1 MRDFCVFI
9 SVELIWIYAISC
21 LRRFENGRFSDISR
35 DPSPV
40 PGSFSSCY
48 FHFHLLFI
56 FIFLR
61 STRGRSPMVC
71 RNVPFLH
78 VAAFRG
84 VGRSQTD
91 QSLSLCQHRRSKPA
105 SDAGPGASRRCSQAT
120 RRPPRPAPR
129 PASLLCRSPAL
140 AGSPTDAYAAAGGGT
155 PSQRAPWS
163 LLARGAVQLAVQ
175 LAVRLAIEHRA
186 P

>member
-1 MRDFCVFI
+1 MRARSWRYQRGLRDFCVFI

-21 LRRFENGRFSDISR
+21 LRRFENGRLSDISR

-40 PGSFSSCY
+40 PGSFSSSY

-91 QSLSLCQHRRSKPA
+91 QSLSLTSNSSYFVEGLQMMFNR
-105 SDAGPGASRRCSQAT
+105 T
-120 RRPPRPAPR
+120 
-129 PASLLCRSPAL
+129 
-140 AGSPTDAYAAAGGGT
+140 
-155 PSQRAPWS
+155 
-163 LLARGAVQLAVQ
+163 
-175 LAVRLAIEHRA
+175 
-186 P
+186 